1 MKIEPFE
8 MERWQSLH
16 EHQVEINLSDSG
28 VHPLSLSELLDG
40 PDGPDA
46 LAALGDVRLIYT
58 QTNGTPEL
66 RRRIAA
72 LHPAAGEDEVLV
84 TIGAAEANFT
94 ALWSLIEPGDE
105 VVVMLPNYMQ
115 IPGLVR
121 SLGAHLK
128 PWTLRPDLDAGRWEA
143 SLEELDALV
152 NERTRLI
159 AICNPGNPTG
169 TSLDAETLDEICRI
183 AGRHGAWVLC
193 DEIYR
198 GCEFSGPPTPGLWGR
213 YERTLVTG
221 SLSKAYGLPGLRLGW
236 LVAPRSMCADVWAHR
251 DYTTIAPAA
260 LSDHLACLALE
271 PGRCARLL
279 ERGRQLLSSNLAH
292 VNAWLAGHGERLRHI
307 PPTAGAM
314 LFLRYGGRI
323 GSSAL
328 ATRLLEEHSV
338 LVVPGDHFGLDGW
351 LRVGFGGEMA
361 VIERGL
367 SRIGGLLADLPA

>member
-1 MKIEPFE
+1 MRVEPFE

-28 VHPLSLSELLDG
+28 VHPLSLAELLDG

-72 LHPAAGEDEVLV
+72 LHPAASEDEVLV
-84 TIGAAEANFT
+84 TTGAAEANFT
-94 ALWSLIEPGDE
+94 VLWSLVEPGDE

-121 SLGAHLK
+121 SLGARLI
-128 PWTLRPDLDAGRWEA
+128 PWTWKPDLDAGRWEA
-143 SLEELDALV
+143 SLDELQDLV

-169 TSLDAETLDEICRI
+169 ASLDAQTLDEICRI

-198 GCEFSGPPTPGLWGR
+198 GCELSGPPTPGLWGR
-213 YERTLVTG
+213 YERALVTG

-236 LVAPRSMCADVWAHR
+236 LVAPQSTCADVWAHR

-260 LSDHLACLALE
+260 LSDHLASLALE
-271 PGRCARLL
+271 PGRRARLL
-279 ERGRQLLSSNLAH
+279 ERGRQLLAGNLAR
-292 VNAWLAGHGERLRHI
+292 VNAWLAGRGGLLRHI

-314 LFLRYGGRI
+314 LFLRYEHRI
-323 GSSAL
+323 GSRAL
-328 ATRLLEEHSV
+328 ASRLLEEQSV
-338 LVVPGDHFGLDGW
+338 LVIPGDHFGLDGW
-351 LRVGFGGEMA
+351 LRVGFGGEA
-361 VIERGL
+361 QVVERGL
-367 SRIGGLLADLPA
+367 SRIESVLADLPL